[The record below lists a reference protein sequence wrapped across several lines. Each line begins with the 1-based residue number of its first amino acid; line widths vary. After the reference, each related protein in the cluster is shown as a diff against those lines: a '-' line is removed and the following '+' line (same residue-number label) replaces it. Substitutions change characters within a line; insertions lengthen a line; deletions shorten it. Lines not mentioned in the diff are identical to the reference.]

1 MSLLRDEEI
10 IAALTAQ
17 PPAVPYVEGVVLPV
31 DPYSKDSPV
40 QASSID
46 LRIGNI
52 YLPGEKETD
61 LGGAQNPK
69 QDYSLKTGETAVITT
84 LETLHLPG
92 DIAAFGFPPS
102 RVSFKGLL
110 MTNPG
115 HVDPGYEGVMRFTVI
130 NMAKDPYHLERGGQI
145 VTLLIFKLNDAAHR
159 NWRQRSTAV
168 PRLPNRADISR
179 LSRDFVDVDERARKV
194 AKEYGI
200 KWSAGIT
207 AAVALFGILLQLLG
221 SGRLFSRADI
231 DDLKKRQENVE
242 YDLKNRVNVEQKLQD
257 FDNRL
262 KDIERITAAQK
273 PKQSAL
279 SSKPK
284 VPRKNP

>member
-1 MSLLRDEEI
+1 M
-10 IAALTAQ
+10 
-17 PPAVPYVEGVVLPV
+17 
-31 DPYSKDSPV
+31 
-40 QASSID
+40 
-46 LRIGNI
+46 
-52 YLPGEKETD
+52 
-61 LGGAQNPK
+61 
-69 QDYSLKTGETAVITT
+69 
-84 LETLHLPG
+84 
-92 DIAAFGFPPS
+92 
-102 RVSFKGLL
+102 
-110 MTNPG
+110 
-115 HVDPGYEGVMRFTVI
+115 
-130 NMAKDPYHLERGGQI
+130 
-145 VTLLIFKLNDAAHR
+145 NDAAHR

-273 PKQSAL
+273 RKQSAL